1 MWHDL
6 KLCQKMQAHLFHCTL
21 ARTGAE
27 RGFMPP
33 EHCNTNFLTSILLD
47 LEKKL
52 KMSCSASVLAVLPQN
67 QLLPSAQWVLE
78 CCGQSRHGAKAEPGT
93 VTSVPGSSAKVSD
106 ACMANVCSGLVQP
119 CLCGFVSTEA
129 AWVPM
134 FNYCYLL
141 GRILPSPEPELS
153 KLKPNIYSPSCLST
167 NSIQH
172 QSQHCK
178 LFTQN
183 CRHHNLL
190 NNSLVG
196 QISKYF
202 KRLWT
207 LWQAGTAQT
216 SSKWIQVNRGPYL
229 PCLWCP
235 CSKLGW
241 EGIWK
246 QASLREAYAVLKM
259 LNLL

>member
-1 MWHDL
+1 
-6 KLCQKMQAHLFHCTL
+6 
-21 ARTGAE
+21 
-27 RGFMPP
+27 MPP
-33 EHCNTNFLTSILLD
+33 EHGDTKFPTSTLLD
-47 LEKKL
+47 LEKQL
-52 KMSCSASVLAVLPQN
+52 EVWCSASVLDVLPKK
-67 QLLPSAQWVLE
+67 PTASFSAQEVLE
-78 CCGQSRHGAKAEPGT
+78 GCGQSRPGAKAEPGT
-93 VTSVPGSSAKVSD
+93 VTTVPGTPAKVSD
-106 ACMANVCSGLVQP
+106 VCMANVRSGLIQP

-141 GRILPSPEPELS
+141 GKILPSPEPELS

-167 NSIQH
+167 KNIQH
-172 QSQHCK
+172 QSRHCK

-202 KRLWT
+202 ERLWT

-216 SSKWIQVNRGPYL
+216 SSKWIPVNRGPYL